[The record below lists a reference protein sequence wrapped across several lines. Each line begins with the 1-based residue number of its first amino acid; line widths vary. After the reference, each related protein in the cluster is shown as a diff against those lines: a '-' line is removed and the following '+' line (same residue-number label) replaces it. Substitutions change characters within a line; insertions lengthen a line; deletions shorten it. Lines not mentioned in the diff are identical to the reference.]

1 MLMFPEPDATGGGS
15 EPVEEKQDAVE
26 VSIFDFDA
34 ETPED
39 TEKEAADSNEETPE
53 NTEYALTL
61 ADDLGLDASEVSI
74 FTKAAQK
81 YGLDAEVAS
90 NFVQDV
96 TRQISENT
104 ARVAKETDA
113 ADEKKLRADWGS
125 NFDANMRKAA
135 ATIKRVGAAVGWSK
149 EQMAAFKNADAFRV
163 FYDISRAFG
172 EGAAAGFR
180 TGSAPVATP
189 KLTQAQ
195 LKEEMAIAAKRF
207 YAARREGNRTEAMK
221 QSDRHYEL
229 LTQMMGSKAVRMF
242 SM

>member
-1 MLMFPEPDATGGGS
+1 MFPEPDATGGGS
-15 EPVEEKQDAVE
+15 EPVEEKQETAA

-34 ETPED
+34 ETPEN
-39 TEKEAADSNEETPE
+39 TEQEAADSNEETPE

-104 ARVAKETDA
+104 VRVAKETEV

-125 NFDANMRKAA
+125 SFDANMRKAA

-180 TGSAPVATP
+180 TGSAPVTP